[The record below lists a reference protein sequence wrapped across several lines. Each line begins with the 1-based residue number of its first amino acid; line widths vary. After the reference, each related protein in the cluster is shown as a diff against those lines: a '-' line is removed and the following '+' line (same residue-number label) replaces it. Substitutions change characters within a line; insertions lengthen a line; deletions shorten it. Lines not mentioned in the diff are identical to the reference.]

1 MERRCS
7 LVSRASIKALEEN
20 GKPKGSLLPEGMSKC
35 KAILLV
41 TSLVIAYICWG
52 CAMSLQAPLFPTE
65 AEKKGASASEVSMQN
80 NANICWEPSH
90 TPLITSSIYPGVLQ
104 HFTLTHF
111 LKKLNLHPTLYFNS
125 CQNSVII
132 TFMHFF

>member
-20 GKPKGSLLPEGMSKC
+20 GKPKDASLLPEGMSRC

-65 AEKKGASASEVSMQN
+65 AEKKGATASEVGMQIIEN
-80 NANICWEPSH
+80 NCRA
-90 TPLITSSIYPGVLQ
+90 
-104 HFTLTHF
+104 
-111 LKKLNLHPTLYFNS
+111 LYN
-125 CQNSVII
+125 NY
-132 TFMHFF
+132 

>member
-65 AEKKGASASEVSMQN
+65 AEKKGASAAEVSMQITAN
-80 NANICWEPSH
+80 NCWEQNH
-90 TPLITSSIYPGVLQ
+90 TLFITSSIYPEVLH
-104 HFTLTHF
+104 HFTHF
-111 LKKLNLHPTLYFNS
+111 LFSKEIEFAPNFVL
-125 CQNSVII
+125 Q
-132 TFMHFF
+132 

>member
-80 NANICWEPSH
+80 NANVCWEPSH
-90 TPLITSSIYPGVLQ
+90 TPLIINNYFLHLSRSVTTFYLHPLSKEIEFAPNFVLQ
-104 HFTLTHF
+104 
-111 LKKLNLHPTLYFNS
+111 
-125 CQNSVII
+125 
-132 TFMHFF
+132 